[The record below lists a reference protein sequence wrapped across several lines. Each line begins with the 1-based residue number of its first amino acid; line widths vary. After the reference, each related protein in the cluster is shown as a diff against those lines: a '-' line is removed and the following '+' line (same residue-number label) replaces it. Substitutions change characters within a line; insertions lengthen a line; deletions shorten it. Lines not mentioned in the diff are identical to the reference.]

1 MQYEQSDAVRALV
14 LRVGRFMEEH
24 VYPAEP
30 VYFDQEHSG
39 GNRWTWQPVLREL
52 RARAK
57 SEGLWIFPLPSEFG
71 GHGLSLIEY
80 APLAEL
86 MSTSPI
92 GTETFNCYTGTLW
105 YAQLILRYATAQVR
119 DAYLPRLLDG
129 QIRAAIAITEPDV
142 PGSDPTE
149 LKLAAR
155 RDGSEYVLNGR
166 KAWATGSMQQE
177 CEITLVLACTD
188 PNGARHARH
197 SIFLVPRDAPG
208 LTVEGYDTI
217 FGYDHAPYG
226 HARLRFEN
234 VRVPLANLLG
244 GEGEGFTL
252 MQSGIG
258 VGRIALAMGSIGA
271 AERALREMCRWGD
284 ERTISGQKLAERQ
297 VFTDAVA
304 RSRMEIEQFRAY
316 VMRTAWMVERYGM
329 KAVRSEVAQCK
340 VLAPAMA
347 LAVLDRAIQFHG
359 GLGVSH
365 ERPLAEMY
373 AYQRTVRIGE
383 GADEVHRDLIARL
396 ELARQREQRAA
407 PSGGRPPELQ
417 ERV

>member
-1 MQYEQSDAVRALV
+1 
-14 LRVGRFMEEH
+14 
-24 VYPAEP
+24 
-30 VYFDQEHSG
+30 
-39 GNRWTWQPVLREL
+39 VLREL

-57 SEGLWIFPLPSEFG
+57 SEGLWIFPLPREQG
-71 GHGLSLIEY
+71 GHGLSLLEY

-86 MSTSPI
+86 MSMSPI
-92 GTETFNCYTGTLW
+92 GTESFNCYTGTLW
-105 YAQLILRYATAQVR
+105 YAQLILRYATAAVR
-119 DAYLPRLLDG
+119 EAYLPRLLDG
-129 QIRAAIAITEPDV
+129 LIRAAIAITEPDV

-149 LKLAAR
+149 LKLAAH

-177 CEITLVLACTD
+177 CEITLVLARTNPD
-188 PNGARHARH
+188 APRHARH
-197 SIFLVPRDAPG
+197 SILLVPRDTPG

-244 GEGEGFTL
+244 GEGEGFAL

-258 VGRIALAMGSIGA
+258 IGRIALAMGSIGA
-271 AERALREMCRWGD
+271 AERAMREMCRWGD
-284 ERTISGQKLAERQ
+284 ERTISGQKLSERQ

-304 RSRMEIEQFRAY
+304 RSRMEIEQLRAY
-316 VMRTAWMVERYGM
+316 VMRTAWMVEKYGM

-365 ERPLAEMY
+365 DRPLAEMY

-396 ELARQREQRAA
+396 ELARQRELRTAKVSPA
-407 PSGGRPPELQ
+407 GG
-417 ERV
+417 